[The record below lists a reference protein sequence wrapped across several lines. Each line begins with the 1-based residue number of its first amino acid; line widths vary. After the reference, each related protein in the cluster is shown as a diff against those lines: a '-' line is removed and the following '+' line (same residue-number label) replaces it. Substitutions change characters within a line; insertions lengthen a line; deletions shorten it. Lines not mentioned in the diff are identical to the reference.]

1 MSFGMLKNEKN
12 CKLSAMYYV
21 SLRANYKNLQVV
33 KR

>member
-1 MSFGMLKNEKN
+1 MLKNKKN

-21 SLRANYKNLQVV
+21 SFGTNYKNLQVV